1 MVSTTGMVVSL
12 KTDLRFPES
21 GQQGHGAQ
29 IIQRIRMNLNCIIRS
44 AGRIRNLVA
53 LATAGELLAMLDDM
67 NEFDSTGEEYFQ
79 AICDIKG
86 ASKLNQLMQ
95 IDGKPTFDMNTGR
108 IACYIS
114 SKAGITPWWEL
125 YLDTEAKQYKIEE
138 LKYYYRYYLDEQ
150 GVSIIPK
157 LMEAIEKEKVSIRN
171 QCIEIAYDEL
181 QDYIEFDEIASIA
194 EKQQLINW
202 KNYLSYIET
211 GYYPQSEVSFEV
223 TIGNWE
229 KIKTLRM
236 PGEKDI
242 MIFKEFFSQ
251 IYYLAVARDRK
262 VIEKVCADCKNINW
276 FYNWIIYSV
285 KMSELCARTTQMDSK
300 TICETARTNLK
311 LLLQDTEVFKG
322 EPRTC
327 DLYFLQNELTRSY
340 ELAVELIVKN
350 GTVEDLEKALGILER
365 FDDETG
371 TSLDHSMG
379 GPLTDAEFL
388 GLISRFLTI
397 DNYEIVKPYLLRTQ
411 EKIEKNE
418 VYDCIAAA
426 KLRFVSLISKY
437 NQSEALEHFDIC
449 IHYLVAYGYHKD
461 IILLQIMDSYNIFFE
476 AVAGNPEEERDTITK
491 MTMALWNHTDGRETK
506 HFLNRWFDELLKI
519 DSKYALA
526 FLSGLQI
533 KFGKSWVVEG
543 MLRSA
548 IKKYSND
555 LDCLDIVIELIE
567 SLPNDTSPRIIDA
580 STSVFNKKCYTQ

>member
-1 MVSTTGMVVSL
+1 MDLERNVYGILADWLQKKPFFEFDKSFYYLTELLYKIKRDVDNIELIEKEFVLKSVSEGYSR
-12 KTDLRFPES
+12 K
-21 GQQGHGAQ
+21 
-29 IIQRIRMNLNCIIRS
+29 RIRMNLNCIIRS

-157 LMEAIEKEKVSIRN
+157 LMEVIEKKKVSIRN

-194 EKQQLINW
+194 EEQQLINW

-229 KIKTLRM
+229 RIKTLRM

-251 IYYLAVARDRK
+251 IYYLAVAGDRK

-285 KMSELCARTTQMDSK
+285 KMSELCAHTTQMDSK
-300 TICETARTNLK
+300 TICETALTNLK

-340 ELAVELIVKN
+340 ELAVELIVKKWN
-350 GTVEDLEKALGILER
+350 
-365 FDDETG
+365 
-371 TSLDHSMG
+371 
-379 GPLTDAEFL
+379 
-388 GLISRFLTI
+388 SRGSGESPG
-397 DNYEIVKPYLLRTQ
+397 DSRT
-411 EKIEKNE
+411 
-418 VYDCIAAA
+418 A
-426 KLRFVSLISKY
+426 
-437 NQSEALEHFDIC
+437 
-449 IHYLVAYGYHKD
+449 
-461 IILLQIMDSYNIFFE
+461 
-476 AVAGNPEEERDTITK
+476 
-491 MTMALWNHTDGRETK
+491 
-506 HFLNRWFDELLKI
+506 
-519 DSKYALA
+519 
-526 FLSGLQI
+526 
-533 KFGKSWVVEG
+533 
-543 MLRSA
+543 
-548 IKKYSND
+548 
-555 LDCLDIVIELIE
+555 
-567 SLPNDTSPRIIDA
+567 
-580 STSVFNKKCYTQ
+580 